1 MGLLSYNPVATKKDN
16 GSPRTIAGD
25 FHLEEYMN
33 KEEEKREINKYLR
46 QFFLL
51 TGEPLHIRIFGIAA
65 ELAIFAFAV
74 FLIWAILQKI

>member
-1 MGLLSYNPVATKKDN
+1 MRN
-16 GSPRTIAGD
+16 R
-25 FHLEEYMN
+25 
-33 KEEEKREINKYLR
+33 EEEKEINKLMR

-51 TGEPLHIRIFGIAA
+51 TGEPWHIRIFGIAA